1 MNTSKLNLGW
11 WNIGISPPIR
21 SNKTKKTDAIT
32 LAGNYITQF
41 IQQRELFF
49 SDYIMSDND
58 DILNSIK
65 SSFQSALN
73 IVAIKENI
81 ES

>member
-21 SNKTKKTDAIT
+21 SNKAKKTDAIT

-41 IQQRELFF
+41 IQQRDLDFF
-49 SDYIMSDND
+49 ALCEVSEDESCFLND
-58 DILNSIK
+58 LAKKKILH
-65 SSFQSALN
+65 L
-73 IVAIKENI
+73 
-81 ES
+81 